1 MAVTAPALV
10 ILGNNDSAY
19 RLLQKLQR
27 LLPKTQ
33 LYMPEGQA
41 RHYCPSSCFPEL
53 LAGSLSL
60 KEALL
65 PLPAGV
71 VPLANIGAQTPV
83 INTQCDP
90 QHISV
95 LRLPEGRRRY
105 FCLYQG
111 EDVAQAQQALQSY
124 GKLVVYGSSLKAV
137 LYATACAQAGMQV
150 HLVQGDKA
158 LVHRHFDEAASEL
171 IQGLL
176 QSSGVSLISK
186 KDAKAL
192 KWPALFTPFSDK
204 SLGVVRARAQIKNE
218 AWDALN
224 AQYQLQDGGDWYEL
238 PEMMFDQM
246 LTKLNQDQPISVPW
260 SIPSLPHRVEIQD
273 FAVHYAGSLQPEQG
287 EECLTMSIPEQ
298 GVYRKIILSGDRVTG
313 FLLAGD
319 VSGSEALTDML
330 LTHRSVQDLRDELLF
345 IGR

>member
-1 MAVTAPALV
+1 MAATAPTLV

-27 LLPKTQ
+27 HQPKTQ
-33 LYMPEGQA
+33 LCVPESQA
-41 RHYCPSSCFPEL
+41 PHYCPSSCFPEL

-60 KEALL
+60 EEAQL
-65 PLPAGV
+65 PLPVRAIA
-71 VPLANIGAQTPV
+71 LSEIGAQTPV

-105 FCLYQG
+105 FCLHQG
-111 EDVAQAQQALQSY
+111 EDLVEAHQALKSY
-124 GKLVVYGSSLKAV
+124 GRLMVYGTTLKAV
-137 LYATACAQAGMQV
+137 LYASACAQAGMQV

-158 LVHRHFDEAASEL
+158 LVHRHFDDTTSAL

-176 QSSGVSLISK
+176 ESSGVSLISK

-204 SLGVVRARAQIKNE
+204 SLGVVRARAQIKNIE
-218 AWDALN
+218 WQALGTP
-224 AQYQLQDGGDWYEL
+224 YQLQDGGDWYEL
-238 PEMMFDQM
+238 PEMMFEQM
-246 LTKLNQDQPISVPW
+246 LTKLNQDQPIALPW
-260 SIPSLPHRVEIQD
+260 STPSLPHRVEIQD
-273 FAVHYAGSLQPEQG
+273 FTVHYAGTLQPEQG